1 MDEHY
6 ICFSSCSCVCCCAF
20 VFADRRVKRAE
31 GEFRN
36 GNTAKSGVRRMG
48 KNVVTAN

>member
-1 MDEHY
+1 MNTTSASAHVA
-6 ICFSSCSCVCCCAF
+6 VCAAVLSF
-20 VFADRRVKRAE
+20 LQRGVKRAE

-48 KNVVTAN
+48 KNVLTAN